1 MTLNVHG
8 KGKVV
13 LHVSVYKRG
22 RGLEQMGRGTIY
34 TVQCLYLASSPGLSL
49 HPGHC
54 TCVKNHALIA
64 RDLLSSRTAGSSR
77 VARGHC

>member
-34 TVQCLYLASSPGLSL
+34 TV
-49 HPGHC
+49 
-54 TCVKNHALIA
+54 
-64 RDLLSSRTAGSSR
+64 
-77 VARGHC
+77 